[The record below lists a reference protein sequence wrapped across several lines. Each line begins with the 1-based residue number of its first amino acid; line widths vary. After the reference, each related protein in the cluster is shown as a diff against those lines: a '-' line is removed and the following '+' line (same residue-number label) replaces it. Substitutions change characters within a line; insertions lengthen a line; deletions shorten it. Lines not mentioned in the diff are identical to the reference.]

1 MPLSLEDY
9 RDIYRHLRTRL
20 RESGRED
27 LDSLLAREFRPSESP
42 LDDLLTYLDRLIAA
56 LREQSQRGYYAALEL
71 LQRYVDPIDAD
82 EIQGVEIFLTEPE
95 QEAYGV
101 TVTLI
106 DLSELNDY
114 SRLIE
119 GLESLIEDLRS
130 EPQVG

>member
-42 LDDLLTYLDRLIAA
+42 LDDLLTYLHRLIDA
-56 LREQSQRGYYAALEL
+56 LRERSQRGYHAALEL
-71 LQRYVDPIDAD
+71 LQEYVDPIDAN
-82 EIQGVEIFLTEPE
+82 EIQGVEVFLTDPE

-101 TVTLI
+101 TVI
-106 DLSELNDY
+106 DLSELDDY